1 MTRHNSQRG
10 AALVELAMVI
20 PVLLMVLTAIAEF
33 GMVFR
38 SYEIATNAVR
48 EGARL
53 GALPGNEENDYQIV
67 RDRVDSY
74 LADAALPG
82 LPGARTIT
90 VTPENMVIGTLSVDG
105 VRVTVTYSHTTVF
118 LGLAAGLL
126 NGTFSATVTHTSSA
140 LMRVQVA
147 GVGL

>member
-1 MTRHNSQRG
+1 MTRHNSQQG

-20 PVLLMVLTAIAEF
+20 PVLLLVVTAIAEF
-33 GMVFR
+33 GMLFR

-53 GALPGNEENDYQIV
+53 AALPGNEENDYQIV
-67 RDRVDSY
+67 RERVESY

-82 LPGARTIT
+82 TRTIT
-90 VTPENMVIGTLSVDG
+90 VTPEAMVIGALSVNG
-105 VRVTVTYSHTTVF
+105 VRVTVAYTYDTVF
-118 LGLAAGLL
+118 LGFATGLL
-126 NGTFSATVTHTSSA
+126 NGTFADSLTHTSSA